1 LPSSGDGGDAGVRQV
16 GAGAHEVA
24 LYALTLWVPGL
35 VLGVLAGLRSWTLA
49 AGAPLLTYSV
59 AGLFGPIFAALGIG
73 WSPTSAGLLL
83 VVLCALGVLWHVA
96 GQQRW
101 GAHWLGRRLP
111 APGAYTAPPQVWE
124 RWAHVAVAAAVCW
137 VVVLGGTVI
146 WGGLGHLSAI
156 PQDWDAAFHAN
167 GIRWIAETGDSSLV
181 GMGKVNWYEDDV
193 EVFYPNAYHL
203 LASIVLLLTGADVPT
218 VLNAQ
223 TVLLPGMG
231 ALVIV
236 ALVHRFRGRAVLAVA
251 AAACGVAVTS
261 FYDML
266 WRGPLLPFVTGAV
279 LMPLAAVL
287 LLDVLDAPGPRKI
300 GRGLLFGLA
309 LLGMIALNPATLF
322 SAAVFVLPAMVQ
334 RWAGNPRLLVREP
347 LVVLAA
353 GAAAAVL
360 ALPQLLGSIGS
371 ASGEPVYDWPAELT
385 QSEAL
390 GELLALAHDGLH
402 PQWVLVL
409 VTAIG
414 IACLRHLGALRWI
427 FASGVAFGTMFVL
440 AASSD
445 EPWVNTVTRPWWNDQ
460 WRLIGLCV
468 VPVAVLAGH
477 GLAELQR
484 HAATGIRALAT
495 KVGAGP
501 PAVARTASTVL
512 ATGLVLTIFLVAS
525 EDLYLGRNVTRMRLA
540 APDGPVVS
548 SLEADAMRVLANL
561 VPDDQRVM
569 NDRGDGS
576 AWMYAVAGVHPV
588 AGFYNASRIGPDAQL
603 LNTRFNRYPVDRS
616 VRAAVARLDVT
627 YVMLGRGFVR
637 TDWRRAPGL
646 LGLEDAS
653 WLQTV
658 YRNRDAVIY
667 RIRARPS

>member
-1 LPSSGDGGDAGVRQV
+1 MPRSGDGSDPGVRQV
-16 GAGAHEVA
+16 GAGAQVVA

-35 VLGVLAGLRSWTLA
+35 ALGGLAGLRGWTLA
-49 AGAPLLTYSV
+49 AGAPLLTYAV
-59 AGLFGPIFAALGIG
+59 VGLFGPLFAAMGIA

-83 VVLCALGVLWHVA
+83 VVLCAVAVLLRFAIRQRFGPADRTGPPGWSIWTHV
-96 GQQRW
+96 G
-101 GAHWLGRRLP
+101 
-111 APGAYTAPPQVWE
+111 
-124 RWAHVAVAAAVCW
+124 VAVALGWIVI
-137 VVVLGGTVI
+137 LGGTMI
-146 WGGLGHLSAI
+146 WAGLGELTAI

-167 GIRWIAETGDSSLV
+167 GIRWIADTGDSSLV
-181 GMGKVNWYEDDV
+181 GMAKVNWYEDGV

-203 LASIVLLLTGADVPT
+203 VAAVIFRITGADVPT
-218 VLNAQ
+218 VINAH

-231 ALVIV
+231 ALTVV
-236 ALVHRFRGRAVLAVA
+236 ALVHRFGGRAVLAVA
-251 AAACGVAVTS
+251 AAGCSIAITS

-266 WRGPLLPFVTGAV
+266 WRGPLFPFATGAV

-287 LLDVLDAPGPRKI
+287 LVDVLDANGRRQV
-300 GRGLLFGLA
+300 GRGLLFGLG

-322 SAAVFVLPAMVQ
+322 TAAVFVLPAMVQ
-334 RWAGNPRLLVREP
+334 RWAGRPRLLLREP

-353 GAAAAVL
+353 GAVAAAL
-360 ALPQLLGSIGS
+360 ALPQVLGSLGS

-385 QSEAL
+385 QSEAF

-402 PQWVLVL
+402 PQWWLVL
-409 VTAIG
+409 VAAIG
-414 IACLRHLGALRWI
+414 IATLRRLGALRWI
-427 FASGVAFGTMFVL
+427 FASGFAFGTMFVL
-440 AASSD
+440 SASSD
-445 EPWVNTVTRPWWNDQ
+445 EPWVNTITRPWWNDQ

-484 HAATGIRALAT
+484 HLADGIGALAG

-501 PAVARTASTVL
+501 PALARNSAVVV
-512 ATGLVLTIFLVAS
+512 ATGLVLTLFMVAS
-525 EDLYLGRNVTRMRLA
+525 EDLYLGRNVARMRLS

-548 SLEADAMRVLANL
+548 SLEADAMRVLATL
-561 VPDDQRVM
+561 VPPGQRVM

-576 AWMYAVAGVHPV
+576 VWMYALDGVHPV
-588 AGFYNASRIGPDAQL
+588 AGFYNFTGIGPDAEL
-603 LNTRFNRYPVDRS
+603 LTARFNRYPVDRS
-616 VRAAVARLDVT
+616 VRAAVARLDIA
-627 YVMLGRGFVR
+627 YVMVGRGFVR

-646 LGLEDAS
+646 LGLENAS

-667 RIRARPS
+667 RIRARPT

>member
-1 LPSSGDGGDAGVRQV
+1 V
-16 GAGAHEVA
+16 GAGAQVVA

-35 VLGVLAGLRSWTLA
+35 ALGGLAGLRGWTLA
-49 AGAPLLTYSV
+49 AGAPLLTYAA
-59 AGLFGPIFAALGIG
+59 AGLFGPLFAGLGIG
-73 WSPTSAGLLL
+73 WSPTSAGLLF
-83 VVLCALGVLWHVA
+83 VVLCALAVLARFAIRQRYAPADRTGPPGWDLWTHV
-96 GQQRW
+96 G
-101 GAHWLGRRLP
+101 
-111 APGAYTAPPQVWE
+111 
-124 RWAHVAVAAAVCW
+124 VAVALGAI
-137 VVVLGGTVI
+137 VVLGGTVI
-146 WGGLGHLSAI
+146 WAGVGHLSAI

-167 GIRWIAETGDSSLV
+167 GIRWIADTGDSSLV
-181 GMGKVNWYEDDV
+181 GMAKVNWYEDDV

-203 LASIVLLLTGADVPT
+203 LAAVVLRITGADVPT
-218 VLNAQ
+218 VLNAH

-231 ALVIV
+231 ALTIV
-236 ALVHRFRGRAVLAVA
+236 ALVHRFGGRAVLAVA
-251 AAACGVAVTS
+251 AAGCSVAFTS

-287 LLDVLDAPGPRKI
+287 LVDVLDSRGLRQI
-300 GRGLLFGLA
+300 GRALLFGLG

-322 SAAVFVLPAMVQ
+322 TAAVFVMPAMVQ
-334 RWAGNPRLLVREP
+334 RWAGRPRLLLREP
-347 LVVLAA
+347 LLVLAA
-353 GAAAAVL
+353 GAIAALL
-360 ALPQLLGSIGS
+360 ALPQLLGSLGS
-371 ASGEPVYDWPAELT
+371 VSGEPVYDWPAELT

-390 GELLALAHDGLH
+390 GELLGLAHDGLR
-402 PQWVLVL
+402 PQWWLVL
-409 VTAIG
+409 VAAIG
-414 IACLRHLGALRWI
+414 IAAVRRLGDLRWI
-427 FASGVAFGTMFVL
+427 FASGFIFGTMFVL

-445 EPWVNTVTRPWWNDQ
+445 EPWVNTITRPWWNDQ

-484 HAATGIRALAT
+484 DAAAGLSALAE
-495 KVGAGP
+495 KVDAGP
-501 PAVARTASTVL
+501 SGLARTAASVV
-512 ATGLVLTIFLVAS
+512 AAGMVLTLFVVAS
-525 EDLYLGRNVTRMRLA
+525 DDLYLGRNVARMRLS

-548 SLEADAMRVLANL
+548 SLEADAMRVLATM
-561 VPDDQRVM
+561 VPPDQRVM

-576 AWMYAVAGVHPV
+576 VWMYAIAGVHPV
-588 AGFYNASRIGPDAQL
+588 AGFYNFSGIGPDAQL

-616 VRAAVARLDVT
+616 VRAAVARLDVS

-646 LGLEDAS
+646 LGLEDAP

-667 RIRARPS
+667 RIKARPS